1 MEEIPFGKH
10 KIEVAM
16 KLREAMLINGLLYNS
31 EAWHGVTKKHIESLE
46 AIDQALLRNI
56 LNSHSKTPTEFL
68 YLESGAVPIR
78 WIIAQ
83 RRILFLKHI
92 MRKHDQDLV
101 KQVFLAQ
108 QASPT
113 QGDFVTLVRKDLD
126 DLKITYEEVTSSVI
140 STSQLKDKLKKNA
153 IDAAFVELKL
163 TLSTHKKVKQIHYSS
178 LKMQSYLKS
187 DLLSC
192 DEKKQLTNFR
202 AQCVRTMKT
211 HFKKMYKNASC
222 PLQCSNSEDTPEHL
236 LDCPKIKHDESHRS
250 NISQIFQNVTEQEHI
265 GKVLSNLMRQR
276 LKILKHIEESNSI

>member
-1 MEEIPFGKH
+1 MEEIPLGKH
-10 KIEVAM
+10 KIRVAM

-92 MRKHDQDLV
+92 MNKHDQDLV

-113 QGDFVTLVRKDLD
+113 QGDFVTHVSKYLN
-126 DLKITYEEVTSSVI
+126 DLKITYEEATSSVI
-140 STSQLKDKLKKNA
+140 SISQLRDKLKKNA
-153 IDAAFVELKL
+153 INAAFVELK
-163 TLSTHKKVKQIHYSS
+163 THKKVKQINYPS
-178 LKMQSYLKS
+178 LKMQSYLNS
-187 DLLSC
+187 DSLSS

-211 HFKKMYKNASC
+211 HFKKRYKNVSC

-236 LDCPKIKHDESHRS
+236 LVCPKIKHEELDKV
-250 NISQIFQNVTEQEHI
+250 NISQLFQNVIEKEQI

-276 LKILKHIEESNSI
+276 VKILKHMEE